1 LTIRFLLRAVF
12 AATIALAAGLLLIIL
27 FLQSGQDESMESA
40 QQRYELSHLAKF
52 SSSNSIHL
60 TELARQHVVT
70 LDPRYETEYHQ
81 LVDQIQGKAAWLN
94 GEKKSYEQRLR
105 AFNVAADDLAL
116 LKNPTTYHSN

>member
-1 LTIRFLLRAVF
+1 
-12 AATIALAAGLLLIIL
+12 
-27 FLQSGQDESMESA
+27 MESA

-70 LDPRYETEYHQ
+70 LENRYKGEYQ
-81 LVDQIQGKAAWLN
+81 ELVDQIQGKAAWLN
-94 GEKKSYEQRLR
+94 GEKKSYVQRLK

-116 LKNPTTYHSN
+116 LQKSNDLSLKLVETEEKAAFP